1 MLHRL
6 SSGQG
11 HPSKKHIFGHVTSVI
26 GRNVTAAYPKQ
37 AISARER
44 ALCQLTVC
52 FEFQSR
58 SDRRKKHKSCAL
70 EMVFG
75 RKLRR

>member
-1 MLHRL
+1 M
-6 SSGQG
+6 S
-11 HPSKKHIFGHVTSVI
+11 
-26 GRNVTAAYPKQ
+26 KQ

-58 SDRRKKHKSCAL
+58 SDRRKKTQ
-70 EMVFG
+70 
-75 RKLRR
+75 KLCPGNGVWKKTKKVTVKV